1 MLPALQGMF
10 ANTLLIITLCA
21 SSILLYALLLVIGV
35 QPWWAPQYLIPILG
49 ETGTQAVPRSCQ
61 LAAGSAAAHKQR
73 PTCMPVAHCAHLA
86 ARSNTD

>member
-49 ETGTQAVPRSCQ
+49 ETLCDGHTGCAAQ
-61 LAAGSAAAHKQR
+61 LSAGSAAAHTQQ
-73 PTCMPVAHCAHLA
+73 PVCMLAHCAHLA
-86 ARSNTD
+86 ARSNID